1 MIFMLGKSRT
11 MAKGSRLMIHRPWV
25 GGISG
30 ESADLR
36 RSADLLDSLEKD
48 LVAAYSGPT
57 GLAEDRIKEMMAA
70 ETWMDPD
77 EAKGLGF
84 ATAISSEMRNAI
96 PAEFLSKFEH
106 VPADLLDKE
115 QSDPEA
121 SITVPKTMAG
131 LRASVRQL
139 TGELQARTKE
149 RDDARAGLART
160 KFLLSALERS
170 YGLSAAS
177 TVPQVPSDDPVDA
190 LTKYEE
196 LDGAEATAFFKAN
209 RAAIIASQ
217 NRRQYGNQK

>member
-1 MIFMLGKSRT
+1 MLIGENRCCAIFMLGRNRT

-57 GLAEDRIKEMMAA
+57 GLAEDRIKEMMA
-70 ETWMDPD
+70 ETWMDPV

-121 SITVPKTMAG
+121 SITIPNTMAG

-149 RDDARAGLART
+149 RDDARAALART
-160 KFLLSALERS
+160 KFLLSALW
-170 YGLSAAS
+170 SAATAS
-177 TVPQVPSDDPVDA
+177 PQPLPCPRC
-190 LTKYEE
+190 LRMIP
-196 LDGAEATAFFKAN
+196 LGW
-209 RAAIIASQ
+209 RGGQ
-217 NRRQYGNQK
+217 CLL